1 MAQTY
6 DDYENWEDEGQD
18 SPLALVGILVM
29 ALTSAAI
36 VANALFMQP
45 KSAEIELIN
54 QASRQQVTEPAT
66 SAIANIA
73 RGNAQQSANGQVSQS
88 AVPGVSTQALQ
99 SDKVALVLAIQR
111 QLTLAGYYVGPLD
124 GQEGAQT
131 REAISAYQ
139 DAMGMETTGHADIAF
154 YNALTGKGDAYGKPV
169 TTIQDLA
176 TGGATTQAAQSQQSN
191 ARSTL
196 AALPKIKPAEPVQ
209 RSSSSQTSAPR
220 QRLAVTAPKPQ
231 PQVRLT
237 QDVGNSAMLRQM
249 ASGPVP
255 PADIPSSPQADPTLA
270 KVQSALKQNG
280 YGNLTVDGLM
290 GNNTRAAISAFQR
303 SRGHPVTGAVND
315 RLLQE
320 LMVMGYL
327 DLG

>member
-139 DAMGMETTGHADIAF
+139 DAWAWRRQVMRTLPSTT
-154 YNALTGKGDAYGKPV
+154 P
-169 TTIQDLA
+169 
-176 TGGATTQAAQSQQSN
+176 
-191 ARSTL
+191 
-196 AALPKIKPAEPVQ
+196 
-209 RSSSSQTSAPR
+209 
-220 QRLAVTAPKPQ
+220 
-231 PQVRLT
+231 
-237 QDVGNSAMLRQM
+237 
-249 ASGPVP
+249 
-255 PADIPSSPQADPTLA
+255 
-270 KVQSALKQNG
+270 
-280 YGNLTVDGLM
+280 
-290 GNNTRAAISAFQR
+290 
-303 SRGHPVTGAVND
+303 
-315 RLLQE
+315 
-320 LMVMGYL
+320 
-327 DLG
+327 